1 MIEVQETEKEI
12 VQFRVEKDFLGELE
26 IPKEA
31 YYGVHTQR
39 ALENFPLSE
48 EKVHR
53 ELIWAIAL
61 VKKAAA
67 FANMELGFLEKEKA
81 QAIMKASDEIAEGK
95 FDDQIL
101 VNPLAGGAG
110 TSFNMNINEV
120 IANRAI
126 ELLGFEKGRYDIIHP
141 LEDVNMGQSTNDVFP
156 TAVKVAIVKLL
167 KELAQEVALLQGAFQ
182 KKEKE
187 YAKIL
192 KVGRTE
198 MQDAVPV
205 TVGQE
210 FSAWAEALNRDWW
223 RLHKAIERVRH
234 VNLGGTAVGTGLNCP
249 KEYVEIALEKLREF
263 TGLPIAKAENLFEAT
278 QNTDTL
284 CEVSGFLKTLAAD
297 LIKIASDLRFLSS
310 GPQAGIGELIIP
322 QVQVGSSIMPGK
334 INPVIPEMVTQV
346 GIKVIASDHAITFAC
361 SMGNLE
367 LNPFLPLISH
377 ELISSLKLL
386 KNCCKIF
393 RKKCVSEIKV
403 NEERC
408 KELLEKSACVIT
420 AFVPYLGYE
429 VCAEVYKESINTKRS
444 IKELLME
451 KGYFTSDEIEK
462 ILEPGE
468 LTTPGFAG
476 FEYLK
481 SKTDHTKGGV

>member
-263 TGLPIAKAENLFEAT
+263 TELPIAKAENLFEAT

-297 LIKIASDLRFLSS
+297 LIKIASDLRFL
-310 GPQAGIGELIIP
+310 
-322 QVQVGSSIMPGK
+322 
-334 INPVIPEMVTQV
+334 
-346 GIKVIASDHAITFAC
+346 
-361 SMGNLE
+361 
-367 LNPFLPLISH
+367 
-377 ELISSLKLL
+377 
-386 KNCCKIF
+386 
-393 RKKCVSEIKV
+393 
-403 NEERC
+403 
-408 KELLEKSACVIT
+408 
-420 AFVPYLGYE
+420 
-429 VCAEVYKESINTKRS
+429 
-444 IKELLME
+444 
-451 KGYFTSDEIEK
+451 
-462 ILEPGE
+462 
-468 LTTPGFAG
+468 
-476 FEYLK
+476 
-481 SKTDHTKGGV
+481 